1 MSTRA
6 AGTFE
11 ITAWE
16 QTAWDERA
24 EGPKLARATVRKT
37 FQGELAGESTAEV
50 LLCTDDGGGVA
61 YTALERVVGRV
72 GARSGSF
79 LLLHGAMRGGDM
91 TRASGRI
98 VPDSGTGELRGLR
111 GEVEISHD
119 ERGAV
124 FTLNYDFA

>member
-6 AGTFE
+6 TGTFE

-16 QTAWDERA
+16 QTAYDEGA

-37 FQGELAGESTAEV
+37 FQGELAAESTAEL
-50 LLCTDDGGGVA
+50 LLCEDDGGGIA

-72 GARSGSF
+72 GDRAGSF
-79 LLLHGAMRGGDM
+79 LLLHGAMRGDDM

-119 ERGAV
+119 KHGAV
-124 FTLNYDFA
+124 FTLDYDFA

>member
-1 MSTRA
+1 MDTRA
-6 AGTFE
+6 TGAFE

-16 QTAWDERA
+16 QVPYDESA

-37 FQGELAGESTAEV
+37 FRGELEGESTAEL
-50 LLCTDDGGGVA
+50 LLCADDAGGIA

-72 GARSGSF
+72 GDRSGSF

-91 TRASGRI
+91 TRSHGRV

-111 GEVEISHD
+111 GEVEITHD
-119 ERGAV
+119 EQGAV
-124 FTLNYDFA
+124 FVLDYDFA